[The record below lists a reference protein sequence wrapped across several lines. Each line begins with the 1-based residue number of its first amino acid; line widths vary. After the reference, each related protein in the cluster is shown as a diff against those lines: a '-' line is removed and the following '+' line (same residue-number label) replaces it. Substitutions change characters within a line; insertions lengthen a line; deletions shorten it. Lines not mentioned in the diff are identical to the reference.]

1 MMDNK
6 KILVVDDEEAICR
19 LMELVFDNTGHT
31 VLAVY
36 NGADAVGAV
45 KKEHFD
51 IVFLDIIMKGINGL
65 ETMEEI
71 KKISPETQ
79 VVIITGNITDNV
91 ITEKAIKG
99 ADWLFYKPFDIK
111 NIIDYVEKL

>member
-51 IVFLDIIMKGINGL
+51 IVFLDIIMKGMNGL

-71 KKISPETQ
+71 KKMIRKEG
-79 VVIITGNITDNV
+79 IRN
-91 ITEKAIKG
+91 K
-99 ADWLFYKPFDIK
+99 KPSI
-111 NIIDYVEKL
+111 